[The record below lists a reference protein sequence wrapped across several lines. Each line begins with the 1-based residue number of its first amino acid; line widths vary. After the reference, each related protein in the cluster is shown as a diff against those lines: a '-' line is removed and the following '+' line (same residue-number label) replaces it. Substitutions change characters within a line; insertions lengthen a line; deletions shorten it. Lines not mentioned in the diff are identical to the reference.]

1 MSSASD
7 GPERDDAAESAGEA
21 STGEPSRSDGGGD
34 SWFADYFG
42 FDEHD
47 TNLRSEILAGVTT
60 FLAMSYIVVV
70 NPAIM
75 TDQPGDDG
83 FTDGIAISG
92 YSPGEVQQ
100 MLAVV
105 TILAAVVAIV
115 VMAFYANRPF
125 AQAPGLGLNAF
136 FAFTVVGALG
146 VPWETALAAVVVE
159 GLLFI
164 LLTAGGARRYIIELF
179 PEPVKFAVGTGI
191 GAFLT
196 IIGLQEMH
204 VVVDDPATLIAMGDI
219 AADPVAILSVLGLFL
234 TFVLY
239 VRGVRGSIIIG
250 ILATAVAGWALTMG
264 GAVEQG
270 VLAPETIPDAQYDIT
285 PLAGAFIE
293 GLRNIEAL
301 SFALIVFTFFFV
313 DFFDTAGTLT
323 GVSQVAGFLDEEGN
337 LPEMEKPLMAD
348 AIGTTVGGMLGTS
361 TVTTYIESATGV
373 EEGGRTGMTA
383 LVVGVLFLLALAVV
397 PLAAAIP
404 MYASHLALVMVG
416 LIMLRNVTD
425 IRWDDTTYSIPA
437 GMTILIMPLTFSIAW
452 GIAAGIITYPIV
464 KAGKGEFDDVSLGQ
478 WGLALAFVIYFAVR
492 TGGVLQGL

>member
-1 MSSASD
+1 MSSD
-7 GPERDDAAESAGEA
+7 KQGSA
-21 STGEPSRSDGGGD
+21 TGESDVATDGGAATAAGD
-34 SWFADYFG
+34 SWFASYFDFAG
-42 FDEHD
+42 HD
-47 TNLRSEILAGVTT
+47 TDLRTEVLAGLTT

-75 TDQPGDDG
+75 AGV
-83 FTDGIAISG
+83 
-92 YSPGEVQQ
+92 PGEKPGIIIDGYTVAQVQQ

-105 TILAAVVAIV
+105 TILAAFVAIV

-159 GLLFI
+159 GVIFI
-164 LLTAGGARRYIIELF
+164 LLTAVGARRYIVELF

-196 IIGLQEMH
+196 IIGLEAMH
-204 VVVDDPATLIAMGDI
+204 VVVDDPATLITMGDI
-219 AADPVAILSVLGLFL
+219 ASDPVAILSVLGLFL
-234 TFVLY
+234 TFILY

-250 ILATAVAGWALTMG
+250 IIATTIVGWALTAG
-264 GAVEQG
+264 GAVSQG
-270 VLAPETIPDAQYDIT
+270 VLAPANIPAAQYDIT
-285 PLAGAFIE
+285 PLVGAFIV
-293 GLRNIEAL
+293 GLQDVQAL
-301 SFALIVFTFFFV
+301 TFALVVFTFFFV
-313 DFFDTAGTLT
+313 DFFDTAGTLI
-323 GVSQVAGFLDEEGN
+323 GVSQVAGFLDDDGN

-348 AIGTTVGGMLGTS
+348 AVGTTAGGILGTS

-383 LVVGVLFLLALAVV
+383 LVVGLLFLAALAVV

-404 MYASHLALVMVG
+404 LYASHLALVMVG

-425 IRWDDTTYSIPA
+425 IDWSRAEYSIPA

-452 GIAAGIITYPIV
+452 GIAAGIITFPIV
-464 KAGKGEFDDVSLGQ
+464 MAAKGRASEIHAGQ
-478 WGLALAFVIYFAVR
+478 WALAAAFVIYFIVR
-492 TGGVLQGL
+492 TGGVL